1 MIVHVETL
9 NKDTIAIAV
18 YFDRLGNELDTT

>member
-1 MIVHVETL
+1 MIVHAETL
-9 NKDTIAIAV
+9 NEDTTSIAV